1 MITYKTDTLKN
12 FDYSWNRMQDTP
24 ENNQLLREFF
34 YLKEELKNWDYN
46 IKDMMNYKKYKI
58 YLKNKNR
65 YEEVTILLYELR
77 KYKGVK

>member
-58 YLKNKNR
+58 YLKNKHR
-65 YEEVTILLYELR
+65 YEEVRILLSEVR
-77 KYKGVK
+77 KYKGEK

>member
-58 YLKNKNR
+58 YLKNKHR
-65 YEEVTILLYELR
+65 YEEVRILLSEVR

>member
-58 YLKNKNR
+58 YLKNKHR
-65 YEEVTILLYELR
+65 YEEVRILLSEVR
-77 KYKGVK
+77 KYKGAK